1 MRSILH
7 CDCNSFFASVEIRD
21 DPKLGEGAMAVCG
34 DPDNRHGIILA
45 KNEEAKRFGI
55 KTGETIWQAKKKC
68 PSLRLSPP
76 HFEKYEKC
84 SRLIN
89 SIYLRYTDLVEPFGI
104 DESWL
109 DTTASTTLF
118 GTGDAIA
125 DELRSVVKREAGI
138 SISVGVS
145 FNKVF
150 AKLGSDYKKPDAT
163 TVIDRRNFKSKV
175 FPLPISDLLFVGRS
189 TGRILERYGIRSIG
203 DIAKADRK
211 FLKQVLGKSG
221 ETLYRY
227 ANGLDESPVIPYNDR
242 REIKSVGNGETFS
255 RDIFS
260 DEELRNAVFLMASK
274 ACERMRNH
282 GLKCGTVEL
291 TVKGADFC
299 SISHRKP
306 LPIPSFN
313 AITVGSA
320 AFEIYKLHRDWHYP
334 IRAITVT
341 GIKLS
346 DCTEQE
352 AQLCFIN
359 DGLELEE
366 RRSKMSLIADEL
378 NSKFGTKAVR
388 FGFEL
393 AASPF
398 VEAEQRSRFPTSKSS
413 F

>member
-21 DPKLGEGAMAVCG
+21 NPRLGNGAMAVCG
-34 DPDNRHGIILA
+34 DPDNRHGIVLA

-68 PSLRLSPP
+68 PSLILEAP

-84 SRLIN
+84 SQLIN

-109 DTTASTTLF
+109 DTTASTSLF
-118 GTGDAIA
+118 GTGNAIA
-125 DELRSVVKREAGI
+125 DELRTVVKREVGI

-163 TVIDRRNFKSKV
+163 TVIDQLNFKTKV
-175 FPLPISDLLFVGRS
+175 FPLPVSDLLFVGRS
-189 TGRILERYGIRSIG
+189 TVQVLERYGIRTIG
-203 DIAKADRK
+203 DIAKSDRK

-227 ANGLDESPVIPYNDR
+227 ANGLDESPVSPYNKK

-255 RDIFS
+255 RNIVS
-260 DEELRNAVFLMASK
+260 EEEIRTAILLMASK
-274 ACERMRNH
+274 ACERMRTH

-291 TVKGADFC
+291 TVKGADFH
-299 SISHRKP
+299 SVSHRAS
-306 LPIPSFN
+306 LAVPSFN
-313 AITVGSA
+313 AKTVGDC
-320 AFEIYKLHRDWHYP
+320 AFEIYKTHRDWHTP
-334 IRAITVT
+334 VRAITVT

-346 DCTEQE
+346 DCTKKE
-352 AQLCFIN
+352 AQLCFIT
-359 DGLELEE
+359 DSSDLEE
-366 RRSKMSLIADEL
+366 RRTKMSLLADEL
-378 NSKFGTKAVR
+378 RYKFGSNAAR

-393 AASPF
+393 SKSPF
-398 VEAEQRSRFPTSKSS
+398 VDSRQKNVKFPTKI
-413 F
+413 

>member
-21 DPKLGEGAMAVCG
+21 NPSLGEGAMAVCG
-34 DPDNRHGIILA
+34 NPDNRHGIILA
-45 KNEEAKRFGI
+45 KNEEAKRFGV

-68 PSLRLSPP
+68 PSLRLEVP

-84 SRLIN
+84 SQLIN

-109 DTTASTTLF
+109 DTTASTSLF
-118 GTGDAIA
+118 GSGEIIA

-163 TVIDRRNFKSKV
+163 TVIDYQNYKSKI

-203 DIAKADRK
+203 DIAHADQK
-211 FLKQVLGKSG
+211 FLKRVLGKSG
-221 ETLYRY
+221 ETLHRY
-227 ANGLDESPVIPYNDR
+227 ANGFDESPVSPYGQG

-260 DEELRNAVFLMASK
+260 DEEIRNAIFLMSSK

-282 GLKCGTVEL
+282 GLKCESVEL
-291 TVKGADFC
+291 TVKGSDFR
-299 SISHRKP
+299 SISHRAP
-306 LPIPSFN
+306 LKVPTFN
-313 AITVGSA
+313 AKTLGDA
-320 AFEIYKLHRDWHYP
+320 AFEIYKSHHDWHLP
-334 IRAITVT
+334 VRSVTVT
-341 GIKLS
+341 GIKLR
-346 DCTEQE
+346 DCTKEDV
-352 AQLCFIN
+352 QLCFIN
-359 DGLELEE
+359 DSLKQEE
-366 RRSKMSLIADEL
+366 RRSKMSLLADEL
-378 NSKFGTKAVR
+378 NYKFGANTLR

-393 AASPF
+393 SDSPF
-398 VEAEQRSRFPTSKSS
+398 VESKNNTCHFPNSLI
-413 F
+413 

>member
-21 DPKLGEGAMAVCG
+21 NPSLGEGAMAVCG
-34 DPDNRHGIILA
+34 NPDNRHGIILA
-45 KNEEAKRFGI
+45 KNEEAKRFGV

-68 PSLRLSPP
+68 PSLRLEVP

-84 SRLIN
+84 SQLIN
-89 SIYLRYTDLVEPFGI
+89 NIYLRYTDLVEPFGI

-109 DTTASTTLF
+109 DTTASTSLF
-118 GTGDAIA
+118 GSGEIIA
-125 DELRSVVKREAGI
+125 DELRAVVKREAGI

-163 TVIDRRNFKSKV
+163 TVIDYQNYKSKI

-189 TGRILERYGIRSIG
+189 TGRILARYGIRSIG
-203 DIAKADRK
+203 DIAHADQK
-211 FLKQVLGKSG
+211 FLKRVLGKSG
-221 ETLYRY
+221 ETLHRY
-227 ANGLDESPVIPYNDR
+227 ANGFDESPVSPYGQG

-260 DEELRNAVFLMASK
+260 DEEIRNAIFLMSSK

-282 GLKCGTVEL
+282 GLKCESVEL
-291 TVKGADFC
+291 TVKGSDFR
-299 SISHRKP
+299 SISHRAP
-306 LPIPSFN
+306 LKVPTFN
-313 AITVGSA
+313 AKTLGDA
-320 AFEIYKLHRDWHYP
+320 AFEIYKSHHDWHLP
-334 IRAITVT
+334 VRSVTVT
-341 GIKLS
+341 GIKLR
-346 DCTEQE
+346 DCTKED

-359 DGLELEE
+359 DSLKQEE
-366 RRSKMSLIADEL
+366 RRSKMSLLADEL
-378 NSKFGTKAVR
+378 NYKFGANTLR

-393 AASPF
+393 SDSPF
-398 VEAEQRSRFPTSKSS
+398 VESKNNTCHFPNSLI
-413 F
+413 